1 MKLLNNTFIKNGLTL
16 SGGVALAQVVPF
28 LFYPLLSRLFTAEEF
43 GLLATLT
50 SITGLLSVLGSGKY
64 ENGILVADT
73 KKEAADLAVLSIVLT
88 IGVMLVS
95 WVLMQ
100 FVLRA
105 PLEVWLHEPQLGR
118 WLFVCPLSA
127 FFVVVFG
134 VYNEWCVRE
143 KYFKVLS
150 INKIVNSTA
159 IVLSKA
165 LLGIVRIV
173 PQGLVVGDLIGR
185 GISAAGCVVRAWVR
199 DGSTFRKVKWNDI
212 KTAAV
217 KHKDY
222 PLYTMPGQFLNT
234 IGQAI
239 SVLAIGF
246 FFSQSDVG
254 YYSMAE
260 LIFAVPITIVGT
272 AVRDVYRQRANE
284 EFKQQGNCIKS
295 YDKVMLWMVVISVAA
310 LLVFVWFLPWLMGIF
325 LGEQWRVSGVYAQW
339 MAPMMVLSFIAGGTS
354 GIFIVADKL
363 KAFFWWQLYYAVSTL
378 VAFMVGGWLF
388 KTIEA
393 TLIIFVILRSS
404 AYMLSIIL
412 TRRYA
417 KGVAQA

>member
-1 MKLLNNTFIKNGLTL
+1 MKLLNSPFIKNGLTL

-50 SITGLLSVLGSGKY
+50 SITGLLSVIGSGKY

-73 KKEAADLAVLSIVLT
+73 KKDAADLAMLSVVLSV
-88 IGVMLVS
+88 GVMLVS

-100 FVLRA
+100 FVLCEH
-105 PLEVWLHEPQLGR
+105 LERWLHEPNLGK

-127 FFVVVFG
+127 FFVVVFS

-143 KYFKVLS
+143 KYFKALS
-150 INKIVNSTA
+150 VNKIVNSTA

-165 LLGIVRIV
+165 LLGVVRIV
-173 PQGLVVGDLIGR
+173 PQGLVVGDMIGR
-185 GISAAGCVVRAWVR
+185 GISAAGCAVRAWLR
-199 DGSTFRKVKWNDI
+199 DGKTFRMVRLRDVGI
-212 KTAAV
+212 AAV
-217 KHKDY
+217 RHKDY

-239 SVLAIGF
+239 SVFAIGF
-246 FFSQSDVG
+246 FFSQSEVG

-260 LIFAVPITIVGT
+260 MIFAVPITIVGT

-284 EFKQQGNCIKS
+284 EFKQRGNCIS
-295 YDKVMLWMVVISVAA
+295 SFDKVLRWMVIVSVVA
-310 LLVFVWFLPWLMGIF
+310 LLVFVWFLPWLMGLF
-325 LGEQWRVSGVYAQW
+325 LGEQWRISGVYAQW

-354 GIFIVADKL
+354 GLFIVADKL
-363 KAFFWWQLYYAVSTL
+363 KAFFWWQFYYAASTL
-378 VAFMVGGWLF
+378 VAFVLGGWLF
-388 KTIEA
+388 KTMEA
-393 TLIIFVILRSS
+393 TLIIFVVFRSS
-404 AYMLSIIL
+404 AYLISIIL
-412 TRRYA
+412 TRHYA
-417 KGVAQA
+417 KGVS